1 MALMSVT
8 MLAQGDVTTFLGIPV
23 DGTKSAMRQ
32 KLIKK
37 GFVPKRVGRDEFLE
51 GEFNGTQVDVF
62 IVTNK
67 DKVWRIALFDE
78 YGQDEA
84 NIKIRFNRL
93 VNQFENN
100 GRYVAAGNYTLS
112 DDEKISYEMLVN
124 NKIYQ
129 ALFYQIP
136 DWEKTDTAAVQEKI
150 RNGLLGKFTEEEL
163 QHPSEEF
170 KNELQRIMLDFLTV
184 NALTMKPVWF
194 MIDKDYEQYRILMY
208 YDNVYNQALGEDL

>member
-1 MALMSVT
+1 
-8 MLAQGDVTTFLGIPV
+8 ML
-23 DGTKSAMRQ
+23 
-32 KLIKK
+32 
-37 GFVPKRVGRDEFLE
+37 
-51 GEFNGTQVDVF
+51 
-62 IVTNK
+62 
-67 DKVWRIALFDE
+67 DE

-129 ALFYQIP
+129 AVFYQ
-136 DWEKTDTAAVQEKI
+136 DLDVEKMDSSAVQEKI

-163 QHPSEEF
+163 QQPSEEV
-170 KNELQRIMLDFLTV
+170 KEVLRKVLLDMIQNKLST
-184 NALTMKPVWF
+184 KPVSF
-194 MIDKDYEQYRILMY
+194 RIVKDVVRYKILMC
-208 YDNVYNQALGEDL
+208 YDNVLNQAHGEDL

>member
-23 DGTKSAMRQ
+23 DGTESEMRQ
-32 KLIKK
+32 KLISK
-37 GFVPKRVGRDEFLE
+37 GFVPKTVGRDEFLA
-51 GEFNGTQVDVF
+51 GEFNGTQVLVS
-62 IVTNK
+62 IITNHNR
-67 DKVWRIALFDE
+67 VWRIALLDE

-100 GRYVAAGNYTLS
+100 ERYMAAGNYTLS

-129 ALFYQIP
+129 AVFYQ
-136 DWEKTDTAAVQEKI
+136 DLDVEKMDSSAVQEKI

-163 QHPSEEF
+163 QQPSEEV
-170 KNELQRIMLDFLTV
+170 KEVLRNILLDMIQNKLST
-184 NALTMKPVWF
+184 KPVSF
-194 MIDKDYEQYRILMY
+194 RIVKDVVRYKILMC
-208 YDNVYNQALGEDL
+208 YDNVLNQAHGEDL